1 MLFMAKVQKSWGL
14 FILGL
19 ICSLLVIAMG
29 NTYVIL
35 IHAVI
40 SMAIAELL
48 RKKGEYKSFKFN
60 MLSFA
65 VFNTWIC
72 GFLMQVLLAKDKVI
86 KLAETGGMGHDYIM
100 KLIALLN
107 YRSMV
112 LVYIGAVV
120 GGILGAYIGKVFLK
134 KHFEKAGI
142 V

>member
-1 MLFMAKVQKSWGL
+1 
-14 FILGL
+14 
-19 ICSLLVIAMG
+19 MG

-60 MLSFA
+60 MLSFV

-86 KLAETGGMGHDYIM
+86 KLG
-100 KLIALLN
+100 KQ
-107 YRSMV
+107 
-112 LVYIGAVV
+112 AVWV
-120 GGILGAYIGKVFLK
+120 TII
-134 KHFEKAGI
+134 
-142 V
+142 